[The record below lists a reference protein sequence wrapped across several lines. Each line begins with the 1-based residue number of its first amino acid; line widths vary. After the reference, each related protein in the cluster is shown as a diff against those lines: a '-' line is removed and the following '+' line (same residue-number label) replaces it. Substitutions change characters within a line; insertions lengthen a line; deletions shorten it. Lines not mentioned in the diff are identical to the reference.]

1 MSLEKISSCMIDN
14 SPPFDVAQG
23 LSFIWDFLTDDPK
36 YILLVWMDLKFGF
49 CRFLVSVTDL
59 SEAMSVST
67 SPDSSKE
74 EEDFPPPPVEL
85 LHPDNSGEY
94 THNNTQT

>member
-1 MSLEKISSCMIDN
+1 MLLKVWVLFGIFSQTIQSD
-14 SPPFDVAQG
+14 
-23 LSFIWDFLTDDPK
+23 
-36 YILLVWMDLKFGF
+36 ILLVWMDLKFGF

-74 EEDFPPPPVEL
+74 EEDFPPPPAEL

>member
-1 MSLEKISSCMIDN
+1 
-14 SPPFDVAQG
+14 
-23 LSFIWDFLTDDPK
+23 
-36 YILLVWMDLKFGF
+36 MDLKFGF
-49 CRFLVSVTDL
+49 VFLVSVTDL

-74 EEDFPPPPVEL
+74 EEDFPPPPAEL
-85 LHPDNSGEY
+85 LHPDNNGEC